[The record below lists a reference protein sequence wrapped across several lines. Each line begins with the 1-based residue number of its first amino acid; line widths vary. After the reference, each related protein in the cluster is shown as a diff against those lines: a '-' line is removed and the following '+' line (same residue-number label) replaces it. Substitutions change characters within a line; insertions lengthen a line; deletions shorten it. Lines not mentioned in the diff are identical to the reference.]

1 MSSEPPPPIWA
12 RPEPRGRGARP
23 ALSRQQIVDVALLI
37 ADEEGLEAVSMRRIA
52 RELRAGA
59 MSIYH
64 YFQSREELLDLMGDA
79 TAGQM
84 LLESVPSDW
93 REALRAI
100 AHHSRAA
107 FTSHPWL
114 LLTLQDRP
122 RVSPNMMRHVEQ
134 SAQAVMGLA
143 ERGIDPA
150 MITALVLAV
159 DDYTIGY
166 TLRELH
172 AGEPEDRG
180 KGIARRFRD
189 EADEPYV
196 RYLLE
201 SGEFPILSQFV
212 AQGGGP
218 PSGDR
223 FDDGLDWMLD
233 GFAQRFGL

>member
-1 MSSEPPPPIWA
+1 MSSEPLPPIWA
-12 RPEPRGRGARP
+12 RPEPRGRGQRP
-23 ALSRQQIVDVALLI
+23 ALSRKQIVDAALLI
-37 ADEEGLEAVSMRRIA
+37 ADEEGLEAVSMRRLA
-52 RELRAGA
+52 RELRSGA

-64 YFQSREELLDLMGDA
+64 YFQSREELLDLMGD
-79 TAGQM
+79 TIGGEM
-84 LLESVPSDW
+84 LLEAVPDDW

-107 FTSHPWL
+107 FKRHPWL
-114 LLTLQDRP
+114 LLTLQERP
-122 RVSPNMMRHVEQ
+122 RVSPNMLRHVEQ

-143 ERGIDPA
+143 ERGIEPA
-150 MITALVLAV
+150 MLTALVLAV

-172 AGEPEDRG
+172 AGDAEDRG
-180 KGIARRFRD
+180 KGIAKRFRE

-196 RYLLE
+196 RYLLD
-201 SGEFPILSQFV
+201 SGEFPILVRFV

-218 PSGDR
+218 PEGDR

-233 GFAQRFGL
+233 GFGRRFGL